1 MKKIILLIVAYLG
14 ITTAI
19 QAQKIQVLSGD
30 LSFLKDVTEIS
41 VVFEYPD
48 DMRYGKMTLQEYVD
62 EKVVEKEKKEEGS
75 GEKWKSN
82 FFADRERFN
91 EKFTYT
97 LGKYS
102 KNLFVAEDNS
112 EFKYTMI
119 VKTTFT
125 EPGFQFGFQS
135 KGSAIDLEINF
146 IETNAPDNVIAS
158 IKMSKARGAAHPDFG
173 ERVAGAYANGGA
185 VLGKYLKNKYL

>member
-1 MKKIILLIVAYLG
+1 MKKIILLIVASLG
-14 ITTAI
+14 IITAT
-19 QAQKIQVLSGD
+19 QAQKINVESGD
-30 LSFLKDVTEIS
+30 LSFLKGITEIS
-41 VVFEYPD
+41 VVFVYPD
-48 DMRYGKMTLQEYVD
+48 DMRYGKKTIQEYVD
-62 EKVVEKEKKEEGS
+62 EKVEEKEKKQEGS
-75 GEKWKSN
+75 GEKWKSD

-91 EKFTYT
+91 EKFIHT

-102 KNLFVAEDNS
+102 KSLSVAEANT

-146 IETNAPDNVIAS
+146 IETNAPDNVIA
-158 IKMSKARGAAHPDFG
+158 KVNMNKASGAAHPDFG
-173 ERVAGAYANGGA
+173 ERVANAYSNGGA
-185 VLGKYLKNKYL
+185 VLGKYLRKKYL